1 MTMVQRSAVLP
12 YAAADVYHIIN
23 DVARYPEFL
32 PWCKSAVVLAVEP
45 AAVVARLTVEAKGF
59 KESFTTNNALVPGRM
74 IRLDLVDGP
83 FNHFKGEWRFSSLG
97 GDGGCRVELD
107 LNFAFKGAR
116 RLLSWAVAKSVG
128 MAANAVVD
136 AFCRR
141 AHAQLGA
148 SCGSK

>member
-1 MTMVQRSAVLP
+1 MTELKRSAVLP
-12 YAAADVYHIIN
+12 YAAADVYSIVN

-32 PWCKSAVVLAVEP
+32 PWCVGAVVVAAGP
-45 AAVVARLTVEAKGF
+45 AAMEARLTVEAKGF
-59 KESFTTNNALVPGRM
+59 KESFTTRNVLQPGRA

-83 FNHFKGEWRFSSLG
+83 FSHFKGEWRFSDFG
-97 GDGGCRVELD
+97 GGGGCRVELD

-116 RLLSWAVAKSVG
+116 RLLSRAVARG
-128 MAANAVVD
+128 IGAMANAVMD

-141 AHAQLGA
+141 AHEQLGA

>member
-1 MTMVQRSAVLP
+1 MARLQRSALLP

-32 PWCKSAVVLAVEP
+32 PWCKSAVVLADEP
-45 AAVVARLTVEAKGF
+45 TAMVARLTVEAKGF
-59 KESFTTNNALVPGRM
+59 RESFTTTNALEPGRA

-83 FNHFKGEWRFSSLG
+83 FSHFNGEWRLSRLG
-97 GDGGCRVELD
+97 GGGCRVELD
-107 LNFAFKGAR
+107 LNFAFKGVR
-116 RLLSWAVAKSVG
+116 RLLSQVVAKSIG
-128 MAANAVVD
+128 AAANAVMD

-141 AHAQLGA
+141 AHDHLGA